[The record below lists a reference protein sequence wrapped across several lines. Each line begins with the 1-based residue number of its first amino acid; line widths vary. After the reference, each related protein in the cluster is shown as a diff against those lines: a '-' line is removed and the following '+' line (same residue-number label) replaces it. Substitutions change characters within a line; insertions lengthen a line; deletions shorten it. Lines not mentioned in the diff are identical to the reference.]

1 MANSSLQWS
10 LENRNFVGV
19 TAAFPKTTA
28 GSAVTVGVL
37 PFKASCDFR
46 TYSAIKSHLFGVF
59 GGECF
64 SASTNA
70 ATAVKGTSKQET
82 ILVSTLYYNMNSK
95 LPTVTVRSVTF
106 KLLSS

>member
-28 GSAVTVGVL
+28 GSAVTVGL
-37 PFKASCDFR
+37 PFKASFDFR
-46 TYSAIKSHLFGVF
+46 TYSAIISHLFDGKY
-59 GGECF
+59 F

-82 ILVSTLYYNMNSK
+82 VLVSTL
-95 LPTVTVRSVTF
+95 LQHE
-106 KLLSS
+106 